1 MALAS
6 LCLRPVLWRS
16 EILEI
21 VTDSPNQT
29 LRLGRRLGEILS
41 GGAFIALI
49 GSLGA
54 GKTLLTKGIAGGLG
68 VEDPGEVT
76 SPTFVLVNEYRG
88 RVPVYHIDLY
98 RLESFAEVEAIGW
111 DEWIGGPGVTL
122 VEWADK
128 IQDDLPEERVEVH
141 LQWAGEEKRRLLFCG
156 RGRMGPQIIEE
167 LRHRWKKEE

>member
-1 MALAS
+1 L
-6 LCLRPVLWRS
+6 

-21 VTDSPNQT
+21 VTDSPDQT
-29 LRLGRRLGEILS
+29 LLLGRRLGEILS

-54 GKTLLTKGIAGGLG
+54 GKTLLAKGIAGGLG

-111 DEWIGGPGVTL
+111 DEWMGGPGVTL
-122 VEWADK
+122 VEWAEKMGDN
-128 IQDDLPEERVEVH
+128 LPEERVEVH
-141 LQWAGEEKRRLLFCG
+141 LQWAGEEKRRLLFYG
-156 RGRMGPQIIEE
+156 RGGMGPQIIEE
-167 LRHRWKKEE
+167 LRRRWRKEK

>member
-1 MALAS
+1 
-6 LCLRPVLWRS
+6 
-16 EILEI
+16 
-21 VTDSPNQT
+21 VTDSPDQT
-29 LRLGRRLGEILS
+29 LRVGRRLGEILS

-68 VEDPGEVT
+68 VEDLGEVT

-88 RVPVYHIDLY
+88 CVPIYHIDLY

-122 VEWADK
+122 VEWAEK
-128 IQDDLPEERVEVH
+128 MEDDLPEERVEVH
-141 LQWAGEEKRRLLFCG
+141 LQWAGEEKRRLLFKG
-156 RGRMGPQIIEE
+156 RGRMGRKIVEE
-167 LRHRWKKEE
+167 LRRRWKKEE